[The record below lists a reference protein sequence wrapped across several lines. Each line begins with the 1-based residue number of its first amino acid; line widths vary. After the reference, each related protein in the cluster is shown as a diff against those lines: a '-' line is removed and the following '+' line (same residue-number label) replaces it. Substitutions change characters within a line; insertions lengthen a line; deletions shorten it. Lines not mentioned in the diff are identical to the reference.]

1 MNNPKIAIS
10 INLLVALQRYQDLY
24 SGIKDYS
31 KKHTNWKVVWD
42 HFPEYKLQQSQ
53 KKPYYDGIIGRIKK
67 VTYEEASRL
76 KIPMVNTWVGND
88 LEHLPA
94 VLPDMKEAGF
104 VAAKHLLNRGFR
116 NFVNIDNRKD
126 KASSAFYEGVLA
138 ALKPHKIP
146 LKRYL
151 INRTTGE
158 NGKQWV
164 KFCNDFSDWAK
175 DWQFPL
181 AICSSTSCFGPN
193 ITSRCLENNLRVPE
207 DVAFISAINDHAY
220 CERHSPKTSSVDVN
234 LEKIGYEAAR
244 MLHRQMK
251 GEVLEENRIFI
262 PLTGV
267 VARESTDTFAI
278 DDKNVKMAMR
288 FIANNINEHID
299 VSDIVEAVPISRR
312 TLELR
317 FSSTIGHSIKDEINR
332 LRVISLK
339 RLLLESDMNLNQL
352 SQQSGFSTAKHMTR
366 VFQKCTGMSPKEYRD
381 AIENNEL

>member
-1 MNNPKIAIS
+1 
-10 INLLVALQRYQDLY
+10 
-24 SGIKDYS
+24 
-31 KKHTNWKVVWD
+31 
-42 HFPEYKLQQSQ
+42 
-53 KKPYYDGIIGRIKK
+53 
-67 VTYEEASRL
+67 
-76 KIPMVNTWVGND
+76 MVG
-88 LEHLPA
+88 ER
-94 VLPDMKEAGF
+94 F
-104 VAAKHLLNRGFR
+104 
-116 NFVNIDNRKD
+116 
-126 KASSAFYEGVLA
+126 
-138 ALKPHKIP
+138 
-146 LKRYL
+146 L
-151 INRTTGE
+151 INILL
-158 NGKQWV
+158 GKYQTP
-164 KFCNDFSDWAK
+164 
-175 DWQFPL
+175 Q
-181 AICSSTSCFGPN
+181 
-193 ITSRCLENNLRVPE
+193 
-207 DVAFISAINDHAY
+207 
-220 CERHSPKTSSVDVN
+220 
-234 LEKIGYEAAR
+234 
-244 MLHRQMK
+244 
-251 GEVLEENRIFI
+251 EENRIFI